1 MMRPDLRSGEPPAQT
16 ELTKQSHH
24 PDVRH
29 PQALVRLPPTSK
41 VADILD
47 DMGESILE
55 DLQRYVG
62 FGPADTQALR
72 GMHPYA
78 QPHFARIAEVFYER
92 ILAHPEARRVL
103 ESGESQVG
111 QLKRKLVQWMEGLFL
126 GPWDNAYFE
135 RRCRIGRVHVR
146 IGLPQHYM
154 FGAMNVLRR
163 ELEDLVKLACGR
175 DLVAIVAAQNAI
187 GRILDIELAIMLHTY
202 REDLEVQRMAAV
214 GTLTAGLSHEIR
226 NPLNAAILQL
236 SVLERRVRRLPA
248 PEQAAALEPLVLV
261 RDEIRRLDHLL
272 EDLLQYARP
281 RELQRRPVDVASLV
295 ERVAQLLTSDADARG
310 VTLVRAVEA
319 GLTASGDEARLREVI
334 MNLVL
339 NALDAS
345 DRGGEVRVRAK
356 QLGPTEIE
364 LSVEDDGAGVEPDQ
378 REEVFQPFFT
388 TKAQGTGLGL
398 AIVHS
403 IVTQHRGSLRL
414 ESSAKG
420 GAAFRIRL
428 PAA

>member
-1 MMRPDLRSGEPPAQT
+1 
-16 ELTKQSHH
+16 
-24 PDVRH
+24 
-29 PQALVRLPPTSK
+29 
-41 VADILD
+41 
-47 DMGESILE
+47 MGLSILE
-55 DLQRYVG
+55 DLQSYVG
-62 FGPADTQALR
+62 FGPADAQALR
-72 GMHPYA
+72 GMHPHA
-78 QPHFARIAEVFYER
+78 QPHFVRIAEVFYER

-103 ESGESQVG
+103 EGGESRVG
-111 QLKRKLVQWMEGLFL
+111 QLKRTLVQWMEGLFL

-163 ELEDLVKLACGR
+163 ELKNLVEIAHGSNHQ
-175 DLVAIVAAQNAI
+175 AAVAAQNAI

-202 REDLEVQRMAAV
+202 REDLEAQRMAAV

-226 NPLNAAILQL
+226 NPLNAAMLQL
-236 SVLERRVRRLPA
+236 AVLERRVRRLPT
-248 PEQAAALEPLVLV
+248 PDQAGALEPLVLV
-261 RDEIRRLDHLL
+261 REEIRRLDHLL

-281 RELQRRPVDVASLV
+281 RELQRRPVEVAPLV

-310 VTLVRAVEA
+310 VRLVRTVEP
-319 GLTASGDEARLREVI
+319 GLTASGDEQRLREVI

-345 DRGGEVRVRAK
+345 PRGGEVRVVART
-356 QLGPTEIE
+356 LGPSEIE
-364 LSVEDDGAGVEPDQ
+364 LLVEDDGPGVDPDQ
-378 REEVFQPFFT
+378 RDQIFQPFFT

-420 GAAFRIRL
+420 GAAFRIQL
-428 PAA
+428 PAG

>member
-1 MMRPDLRSGEPPAQT
+1 
-16 ELTKQSHH
+16 
-24 PDVRH
+24 
-29 PQALVRLPPTSK
+29 
-41 VADILD
+41 
-47 DMGESILE
+47 MGLSILE
-55 DLQRYVG
+55 DLQGYVG
-62 FGPADTQALR
+62 FGPSDAQALR
-72 GMHPYA
+72 GMHPYV
-78 QPHFARIAEVFYER
+78 QSHFPRIAEVFYER

-103 ESGESQVG
+103 EGGESRVG
-111 QLKRKLVQWMEGLFL
+111 QLKRTLVQWMEGLFL

-163 ELEDLVKLACGR
+163 ELEDVLNISHRANPEAAAAGR
-175 DLVAIVAAQNAI
+175 AAL

-202 REDLEVQRMAAV
+202 REDLEAQRMAAV

-226 NPLNAAILQL
+226 NPLNAAMLQL
-236 SVLERRVRRLPA
+236 AVLERRVRRLPS
-248 PEQAAALEPLVLV
+248 PEQAGALEPLVLV
-261 RDEIRRLDHLL
+261 REEIRRLDHLL

-281 RELQRRPVDVASLV
+281 RELQRKPVEVAPLV

-310 VTLVRAVEA
+310 VRIVRTIEP
-319 GLTASGDEARLREVI
+319 GLTASGDEPRLREVI

-345 DRGGEVRVRAK
+345 APGGEVRVVATT
-356 QLGPTEIE
+356 LGPSEIE
-364 LSVEDDGAGVEPDQ
+364 LLVEDDGPGVDPDQ
-378 REEVFQPFFT
+378 RDQIFQPFFT

-414 ESSAKG
+414 ESSATG
-420 GAAFRIRL
+420 GAAFRIQL
-428 PAA
+428 PAG

>member
-1 MMRPDLRSGEPPAQT
+1 MP
-16 ELTKQSHH
+16 
-24 PDVRH
+24 
-29 PQALVRLPPTSK
+29 LPTTSK
-41 VADILD
+41 VADILGTV
-47 DMGESILE
+47 GESILE
-55 DLQRYVG
+55 DLQHYVG
-62 FGPADTQALR
+62 FGPADVRALR
-72 GMHPYA
+72 GLHPYA

-103 ESGESQVG
+103 ETGESEVG
-111 QLKRKLVQWMEGLFL
+111 QLKRTLVHWMEGLFL

-154 FGAMNVLRR
+154 FGAMNVLRH
-163 ELEDLVKLACGR
+163 ELGEVVGLAHDANPEAAAAAR
-175 DLVAIVAAQNAI
+175 DAL

-202 REDLEVQRMAAV
+202 RQDLETQRMAAV

-226 NPLNAAILQL
+226 NPLNAAMLQL
-236 SVLERRVRRLPA
+236 AVLERRVRRLPA
-248 PEQAAALEPLVLV
+248 AEQGGVLEPLVLV

-281 RELQRRPVDVASLV
+281 RELQRKPVDVASLV

-310 VTLVRAVEA
+310 VSLVRAVEP
-319 GLTASGDEARLREVI
+319 GLTASGDEGRLREVVI
-334 MNLVL
+334 NLVL

-345 DRGGEVRVRAK
+345 ERGGEIRVLARK
-356 QLGPTEIE
+356 LGPTELE
-364 LSVEDDGAGVEPDQ
+364 LSVEDDGAGIDPDQ
-378 REEVFQPFFT
+378 REKIFEPFYT

-414 ESSAKG
+414 ESSARG
-420 GAAFRIRL
+420 GTAFLIRL